1 MPINYHL
8 AKIYKIEPLN
18 PDDEADVYIGSTC
31 EPILARRMAGHR
43 RDYTRW
49 KAGRYGNVTSFML
62 FGKYGVDNCNI
73 FLIEKFP
80 CENKDELMKREGHY
94 IKTIPCVNK
103 FIAGRTNKE
112 CLKYQYTKFKCICK
126 GCYTRQNKSH
136 HIKSKKH
143 INYMTKHDAVIEE
156 VNQVLDSINDFKLI

>member
-62 FGKYGVDNCNI
+62 FEKYGVDNCNI
-73 FLIEKFP
+73 FLIENYQ
-80 CENKDELMKREGHY
+80 CNNKDELMKREGHY
-94 IKTIPCVNK
+94 IKTIPCVK
-103 FIAGRTNKE
+103 KIASN
-112 CLKYQYTKFKCICK
+112 CFLQ
-126 GCYTRQNKSH
+126 
-136 HIKSKKH
+136 
-143 INYMTKHDAVIEE
+143 
-156 VNQVLDSINDFKLI
+156 